1 MKQRSHA
8 WIALRALK
16 LIDDLVEEEKLPK
29 RVRLLSEL
37 LFNYLPDV
45 FEGAWIPDTLIVD
58 NATGHIF
65 KMELMASDPG
75 GRFSADYKT
84 LKRRLR
90 GKRKSLE
97 IAKDVDVLKK
107 PYRAHKRGGSLPNRV
122 LSISNSLSDML
133 KLSEF
138 PFGQYVKVKRAR
150 AYRTAG
156 GYSGSRVK
164 SLDLAPNFAG
174 RQIALMYFVLSH
186 YVADAH
192 MPLHCDARDLSYDQK
207 RQVFKGFHAKL
218 EAYWEKNIPG
228 DLVFLALPSMS
239 LDTAVARLPKD
250 SIFTP
255 LVDGTATFNFRTL
268 ARGRDEWEEMIDV
281 CRTSF
286 ALSRHLIPNGVK
298 TVDDVI
304 EFRSEEELEE
314 ASRAIFSDAAKTVA
328 AIWLKSWMRYAK

>member
-16 LIDDLVEEEKLPK
+16 LIDDLIEEDMLPK

-45 FEGAWIPDTLIVD
+45 YEGAFIPDTLIVD

-65 KMELMASDPG
+65 KMELMADDPD
-75 GRFSADYKT
+75 GRFSADYGT
-84 LKRRLR
+84 LKRRQR

-97 IAKDVDVLKK
+97 IAKGVDVLNQ
-107 PYRAHKRGGSLPNRV
+107 PYKAHKRGGNLPNRV

-150 AYRTAG
+150 AYRTSG
-156 GYSGSRVK
+156 GYSGAKVK

-186 YVADAH
+186 YIADAH
-192 MPLHCDARDLSYDQK
+192 MPLHCDMRDASFDQN
-207 RQVFKGFHAKL
+207 RRIFKGFHPKL
-218 EAYWEKNIPG
+218 ESYWESNIPG
-228 DLVFLALPSMS
+228 SLVFLALPSMS
-239 LDTAVARLPKD
+239 LDDAVGRLPEG
-250 SIFTP
+250 SIFAP
-255 LVDGTATFNFRTL
+255 LADGTATFNFRPL
-268 ARGRDEWEEMIDV
+268 AAGRDEWEEMTDV

-298 TVDDVI
+298 TLDDVI
-304 EFRSEEELEE
+304 EFRSKEELEE
-314 ASRAIFSDAAKTVA
+314 ASRAIFSDAVKTVA
-328 AIWLKSWMRYAK
+328 AIWVKSWMRYVE